1 MCPFLSNP
9 PWRREDPDVSQGKA
23 KKHNA
28 QEADVLPQHQEEP
41 VLEEHYVESTES

>member
-1 MCPFLSNP
+1 M
-9 PWRREDPDVSQGKA
+9 SQGKA

-28 QEADVLPQHQEEP
+28 QEADVLLQHQEEP